1 MNLRSAASVCLDA
14 LVKFDPR
21 YLWHNPVLLL
31 TEAGAVLCT
40 FIAVSEA
47 LVHGPSTSGGTT
59 LPAGFTWLLCFG
71 LWATLF
77 VATLA
82 ESIAEGH
89 GRRQSSHL
97 HTADEDVPATLV
109 LDYDQLKDA
118 AARTARTEQ
127 TTAGELK
134 PGDVVLVEAGMQIP
148 ADGEVIWGRASVDES
163 ELTGGVGEA
172 IRQAGTDRT
181 AVTGGTT
188 VSSDRLV
195 VKIQV
200 GRQDSVLSQTLKLAR
215 GAQRQKSPIE
225 MALNTL
231 LASFCLA
238 FMLLALSLNL
248 AVSEVAAP
256 ISIPVLIA
264 VVVCLIPTEIAAL
277 MSVTGIASM
286 YKLLQRGVLVASAKA
301 LETAGGITTVILD
314 KTGTITRGNRTAVE
328 FIVLGGTAP
337 DTLLSAAALASAQ
350 DPTPEGRSIIELAN
364 QLADGTPSEG
374 QIRQW
379 DQEGGTPVAFSAST
393 RMSGHDLA
401 DGTKIRKGS
410 QSAILAWL
418 KAQGTAP
425 RREIV
430 AQMRAEALG
439 IARNGGTPLVVAVK
453 EPGAPG
459 RALGLVDLRDV
470 IKEGVSERITRFR
483 ELGVRTLMVTGDDRV
498 AAATIAAAAQ
508 IDEVVGDATP
518 QDKLALIG
526 QEQAAGHFVAMSGD
540 GINDAPALAQADI
553 GVAMNSAAAAAKQA
567 ANMVILDDNPTHL
580 VDIVEIGRRQ
590 MATRGAL
597 ITFNFANDVIRYFT
611 LFPALFVGAFP
622 GLAVLNILQL
632 HSPASA
638 IISTVMFSVV
648 VMGILLPLAIWG
660 VPYKA
665 ANLQSAL
672 SRNLLYCGV
681 PGLLV
686 PAIGIKIIDLFI
698 SMIPGF

>member
-1 MNLRSAASVCLDA
+1 MKFSHIAALLIDA
-14 LVKFDPR
+14 LAKFNPR

-31 TEAGAVLCT
+31 TESGAVLCT
-40 FIAVSEA
+40 FIAVIELATGTQDS
-47 LVHGPSTSGGTT
+47 SGGSTM
-59 LPAGFTWLLCFG
+59 PPGFTWMLCLG
-71 LWATLF
+71 LWATLY

-89 GRRQSSHL
+89 GRKQSMHL
-97 HTADEDVPATLV
+97 HQVDEDVPALKV
-109 LDYDQLKDA
+109 LDYNPLKDA
-118 AARTARTEQ
+118 AALHCRIEPSTSGA
-127 TTAGELK
+127 LK
-134 PGDVVLVEAGMQIP
+134 PGDVVVVKSGMQIP
-148 ADGEVIWGRASVDES
+148 ADGEVIWGRAGVDES
-163 ELTGGVGEA
+163 ELTGAVGEA
-172 IRQAGTDRT
+172 IRQAGTDHT
-181 AVTGGTT
+181 AVTGGT
-188 VSSDRLV
+188 VVISDRLV
-195 VKIQV
+195 VRLQV
-200 GRQDSVLSQTLKLAR
+200 DSEDSVLAQTLKLAR
-215 GAQRQKSPIE
+215 GARRQKSPIE

-238 FMLLALSLNL
+238 FMVLALSLNL
-248 AVSEVAAP
+248 AVAPVAAP
-256 ISIPVLIA
+256 VSVPVLIA

-301 LETAGGITTVILD
+301 LETAGGVTTVILD

-328 FIVLGGTAP
+328 FIPVGDTSVQ
-337 DTLLSAAALASAQ
+337 TLLAAAELASAE
-350 DPTPEGRSIIELAN
+350 DPTPEGTSIVELAN
-364 QLADGTPSEG
+364 QLSDGTPSEG
-374 QIRQW
+374 EAHQW
-379 DQEGGTPVAFSAST
+379 DQPGTDVPFSAHT
-393 RMSGHDLA
+393 RMSGRDLA
-401 DGTKIRKGS
+401 DGTLIRKGS
-410 QSAILAWL
+410 QSAVLAWL
-418 KAQGTAP
+418 KSLGTAP

-430 AQMRAEALG
+430 AQLRAQSVQ
-439 IARNGGTPLVVAVK
+439 IARQGGTPLVVAIK
-453 EPGAPG
+453 EPGTPG
-459 RALGLVDLRDV
+459 RALGVIDLRDV
-470 IKEGVSERITRFR
+470 IKEGVAERITRFR
-483 ELGVRTLMVTGDDRV
+483 ELGVRTIMVTGDDSITAR
-498 AAATIAAAAQ
+498 TIAEQAK
-508 IDEVVGDATP
+508 IDEVVGDAAP
-518 QDKLALIG
+518 QDKLALISA
-526 QEQAAGHFVAMSGD
+526 EQATGHFVAMSGD

-553 GVAMNSAAAAAKQA
+553 GVAMNSATSAAKQA

-611 LFPALFVGAFP
+611 LFPALFVGVFP
-622 GLAVLNILQL
+622 GLGVLNILQL

-648 VMGILLPLAIWG
+648 IMGILLPLAIWG

-698 SMIPGF
+698 SMIPGY